1 MSNQPG
7 TMVIVWRV
15 QMSFTHWVK
24 LEPKCF
30 AQTPPTPEA
39 IVSWLFWTEP
49 INDDVWVHT
58 EE

>member
-24 LEPKCF
+24 LEPKF
-30 AQTPPTPEA
+30 YAQNPPTPEA
-39 IVSWLFWTEP
+39 LVSWLFGQSQ
-49 INDDVWVHT
+49 
-58 EE
+58 